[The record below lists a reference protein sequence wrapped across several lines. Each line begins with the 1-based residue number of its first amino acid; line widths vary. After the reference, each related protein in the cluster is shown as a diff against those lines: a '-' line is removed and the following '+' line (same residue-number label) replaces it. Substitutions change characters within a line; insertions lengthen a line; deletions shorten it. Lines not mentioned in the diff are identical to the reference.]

1 MAQIKP
7 AKIKIMK
14 KFILIATMILGS
26 FWVEAQDNGGKRG
39 EKIQALKIAFITQ
52 KLGFSAD
59 EAQRFWPVYGQYE
72 SELRSIFSQEGNDD
86 VIESDERVLNIR
98 KKYRP
103 EFAKII
109 GQDRTNKLFITE
121 REFRGVLLQHLKNRN
136 NQQRPSLRNR

>member
-1 MAQIKP
+1 
-7 AKIKIMK
+7 MK
-14 KFILIATMILGS
+14 KFVLITLMAFGS
-26 FWVEAQDNGGKRG
+26 FWVTAQRG

-52 KLGFSAD
+52 KLSLSAE

-72 SELRSIFSQEGNDD
+72 NEIKSILAQSANDD
-86 VIESDERVLNIR
+86 VIENDESLLNIR

-109 GQDRTNKLFITE
+109 GQDRTNRLFIAE
-121 REFRGVLLQHLKNRN
+121 REFRKVLIQNLKNRN